1 MKKQNVLPT
10 KNKRGRT
17 WLRSLCALLLLSL
30 LGVSCNLPTISSA
43 DPSLAQTQM
52 ALAVQQTML
61 AQQVQQNT
69 QGTIDAQQATIIAQA
84 AQATQLAVQAADL
97 TAQAAEL
104 AAQPAPPTADTAAT
118 QVALAVQATLAAQSA
133 ANPSPAPADTQ
144 APAPETAAPTSVSDE
159 DFKAM
164 MKSANILLYEDIVNI
179 PRLPRYVKKTLDS
192 MGLKYKDDGSAKG
205 WLKSDLLGGG
215 PDGKGWDLIILA
227 LEARAGVSGEY
238 FNYLQQALNQGS
250 SVIVEVWYLD
260 QVAGGEVSTILS
272 KCGVDVYR
280 NYVGKTRTPN
290 DIAIWPLPDA
300 PGHPWLSDPNGGLSF
315 TKTLGYWGYDDL
327 GDLLE
332 TTGRGDAQ
340 LLLGTMAT
348 EPNTHGTLAVCM
360 DGQLTLQTFSSHS
373 FPLNIMTL
381 LWENYIVNALK
392 VKLLGD

>member
-1 MKKQNVLPT
+1 MKKQNAISIKT
-10 KNKRGRT
+10 RRGSI
-17 WLRSLCALLLLSL
+17 WLRSLCTLLLLSL
-30 LGVSCNLPTISSA
+30 LGVSCNLQTGSSI

-52 ALAVQQTML
+52 ALGVQQTML

-84 AQATQLAVQAADL
+84 APATQLAMQAADLAVQAA
-97 TAQAAEL
+97 
-104 AAQPAPPTADTAAT
+104 PPTVDTAAT

-133 ANPSPAPADTQ
+133 ANPPPAPADTQ
-144 APAPETAAPTSVSDE
+144 APPPEPVAPAGVSDE

-164 MKSANILLYEDIVNI
+164 MKSASILVYEDIVNI
-179 PRLPRYVKKTLDS
+179 PRLTRYVKKTLDG

-205 WLKSDLLGGG
+205 WLKSDLLAGG
-215 PDGKGWDLIILA
+215 PDGKSWDLIILA

-238 FNYLQQALNQGS
+238 FTYVQQALNQGS
-250 SVIVEVWYLD
+250 SVIIEVWYLD
-260 QVAGGEVSTILS
+260 QISGGEVGTILS

-280 NYVGKTRTPN
+280 NFTGKTRTVN
-290 DIAIWPLPDA
+290 DIIMWPLPDA
-300 PGHPWLSDPNGGLSF
+300 PGHPWMSDPNGRLTF
-315 TKTLGYWGYDDL
+315 TDAIDYWSYDDL

-332 TTGRGDAQ
+332 NTGRGDAQ
-340 LLLGTMAT
+340 LLLGTLAT
-348 EPNTHGTLAVCM
+348 DANTHGTLAVCM

-373 FPLNIMTL
+373 FPMNTMTL